1 MKRYIHKGTARGTI
15 TAPPSKSYAHRLILA
30 AALSGEK
37 CTVSHVELSEDIKA
51 TLECVK
57 ALGHSFTIKDGS
69 VTFEPHSAT
78 SNGTGTIVMP
88 CNESGTTLR
97 FMIPVALALGG
108 IFRFTGTPRLISRGI
123 SIYEDIFRQQGITC
137 IRNLD
142 SIEISGRLRPS
153 RFSIDASISS
163 QFISGLLFALPL
175 VEGESSLRL
184 EGRIESRM
192 YIDMT
197 LSILSI
203 SGIHCNTL
211 ADGSIIIPGNQT
223 YTAVDARVE
232 GDWSNAAFF
241 SALNLMGGSVTIEG
255 LKEDSLQGDRLCLEY
270 FNALRTG
277 TPQIDISNQIDLGPI
292 LFAMAAYLN
301 GAVITGIRRLRIKES
316 DRVGEMLE
324 ELSRLGA
331 DFAVDENRVVI
342 RNAPLHKPS
351 VTLKGHNDHRIVMA
365 LSILL
370 TAFGGEIEGTEAV
383 SKSYP
388 SFFDVLKGTGIE
400 ITDYV

>member
-1 MKRYIHKGTARGTI
+1 MKRYIHKGTASGTV

-51 TLECVK
+51 TLECVR
-57 ALGHSFTIKDGS
+57 ALGHCFTIKDGS
-69 VTFEPHSAT
+69 VTFEPHTAT
-78 SNGTGTIVMP
+78 SNGSGTMVMP

-108 IFRFTGTPRLISRGI
+108 SFRFTGTPRLIGRGI

-137 IRNLD
+137 IRNID

-153 RFSIDASISS
+153 GFSVDASISS
-163 QFISGLLFALPL
+163 QFISGLLFALPI
-175 VEGESSLRL
+175 VGGDSSLRL

-197 LSILSI
+197 LSILSMFGIRFNTI
-203 SGIHCNTL
+203 S
-211 ADGSIIIPGNQT
+211 DGSILIPGNQT
-223 YTAVDARVE
+223 YKAADARVE
-232 GDWSNAAFF
+232 GDWSNAAFPD
-241 SALNLMGGSVTIEG
+241 ALNLMGGSVTLQG
-255 LKEDSLQGDRLCLEY
+255 LNEDSLQGDSRYREY
-270 FNALRTG
+270 FNALKCG
-277 TPQIDISNQIDLGPI
+277 TPQIDISQQIDLGPI

-301 GAVITGIRRLRIKES
+301 GAVITGTRRLRIKES

-324 ELSRLGA
+324 ELARFGA
-331 DFAVDENRVVI
+331 EFTVGENSVEI
-342 RNAPLHKPS
+342 RKKTLHKPS
-351 VTLKGHNDHRIVMA
+351 EPLHGHNDHRIVMA

-383 SKSYP
+383 SKSFP
-388 SFFDVLKGTGIE
+388 SFFDMLRSTGIE
-400 ITDYV
+400 ITDYA